1 MSRCPAFQEF
11 HKIYITDYCKN
22 YHLNHCLQLIEQFA
36 EEHKG
41 TLDGELALE
50 LRAFWHI
57 IMVEFDEALT
67 ILDRYENSEHDLSR
81 IFTYKYLI
89 RYYGGWM
96 NPSIDLKKREE
107 YYQKHQ
113 NLHPKLVLT
122 NDWEKAFFGIFK
134 IQEEYEKEIDY
145 EKKAKYIPNL
155 RRLMNKV
162 PEYGATY
169 SLWLE
174 NNYAGVFYSI
184 GKFEEAR
191 ESFELTIKFYK
202 NADISGAGYNGLIGL
217 AINQGKMEEAEMY
230 LNKIWDL
237 VEEGDNHVCRTI
249 LYSTKARIAELRLNL
264 EEAEIVRF
272 DIVAMNESKGN
283 ALHVFRALYN
293 LFEFYNRVYSFTD
306 NYEYYKRAVNTHSKL
321 ETIAQNHQNDS
332 TMKRLTKMANAELMK
347 HGGIKDRS
355 KSITMFEE
363 LLEVYPTSLD
373 IKMQLV
379 ELYFE
384 DLGRDPTG
392 EAKRIID
399 SYLDEI
405 QKSPLMK
412 NPTKISEYSI
422 YQILIAKYIYY
433 LEGDIDKALHILYD
447 LREQAEKFGL
457 KPVEENISKE
467 ITTLEDEIQKW
478 NNVQLTTKE
487 RIEKSKIQSYFKSA
501 LKLIGSTGPEE

>member
-1 MSRCPAFQEF
+1 
-11 HKIYITDYCKN
+11 
-22 YHLNHCLQLIEQFA
+22 
-36 EEHKG
+36 
-41 TLDGELALE
+41 
-50 LRAFWHI
+50 
-57 IMVEFDEALT
+57 
-67 ILDRYENSEHDLSR
+67 
-81 IFTYKYLI
+81 
-89 RYYGGWM
+89 
-96 NPSIDLKKREE
+96 
-107 YYQKHQ
+107 
-113 NLHPKLVLT
+113 
-122 NDWEKAFFGIFK
+122 
-134 IQEEYEKEIDY
+134 
-145 EKKAKYIPNL
+145 
-155 RRLMNKV
+155 
-162 PEYGATY
+162 
-169 SLWLE
+169 
-174 NNYAGVFYSI
+174 
-184 GKFEEAR
+184 
-191 ESFELTIKFYK
+191 
-202 NADISGAGYNGLIGL
+202 
-217 AINQGKMEEAEMY
+217 
-230 LNKIWDL
+230 
-237 VEEGDNHVCRTI
+237 CRTI

-405 QKSPLMK
+405 QNLI
-412 NPTKISEYSI
+412 TRYGLKI
-422 YQILIAKYIYY
+422 KYIVNTHYHFDHT
-433 LEGDIDKALHILYD
+433 LGNKVMAKSTGAKIMQHEASTLDHDITLVDGQKITFGNSELTVFHTPGHSKDSICLVGDGKIFSGDTLFVGNCGRVDLPGGSAKELYHSLFDVLYHLDETLILYPGHNYGTSATSTIGK
-447 LREQAEKFGL
+447 EN
-457 KPVEENISKE
+457 PVESVKRKIAE
-467 ITTLEDEIQKW
+467 ILSGFADAKIIVVTAYTDYKFEKAKASAIF
-478 NNVQLTTKE
+478 TKPYDFE
-487 RIEKSKIQSYFKSA
+487 PFLDTVKKIALGQTQSAIIK
-501 LKLIGSTGPEE
+501 